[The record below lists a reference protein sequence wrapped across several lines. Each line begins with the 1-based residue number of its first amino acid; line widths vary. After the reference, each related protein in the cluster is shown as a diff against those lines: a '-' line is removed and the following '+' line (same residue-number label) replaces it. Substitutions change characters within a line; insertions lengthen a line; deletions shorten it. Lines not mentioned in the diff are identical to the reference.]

1 MQSFGLGTGPSM
13 SVWQVFDNRILWA
26 VLASGASTQI
36 LKAFASII
44 WEKRLNW
51 HRTLEP
57 GGMPSSHAASAS
69 TLLVMVGLQAG
80 FNSLLFTICLYV
92 AFVVMYDAAGVR
104 RAVGR
109 QAIILNRIL
118 DSRTLKKRSGGE
130 HLMELLGHTPVE
142 VIAGALI
149 GVAWAVV
156 FHYLV

>member
-1 MQSFGLGTGPSM
+1 MPF
-13 SVWQVFDNRILWA
+13 WDIFDNKVVWA
-26 VLASGASTQI
+26 IAVSGFSTQL

-57 GGMPSSHAASAS
+57 GGMPSSHAASAV
-69 TLLVMVGLQAG
+69 TLLGMVGLQTG
-80 FNSLLFTICLYV
+80 FNSLAFTICLYI

-118 DSRTLKKRSGGE
+118 DTTTIKKKTGGE
-130 HLMELLGHTPVE
+130 HLKELLGHTPVE

-149 GVAWAVV
+149 GAGWALF
-156 FHYLV
+156 FHYLVR

>member
-1 MQSFGLGTGPSM
+1 M
-13 SVWQVFDNRILWA
+13 SLWQIINNKILWA
-26 VLASGASTQI
+26 IAASGLSTQL

-57 GGMPSSHAASAS
+57 GGMPSSHAASAA
-69 TLLVMVGLQAG
+69 TLLMMVGFAAG
-80 FNSLLFTICLYV
+80 FNSLPFTICIYI

-109 QAIILNRIL
+109 QAILFNRIL
-118 DSRTLKKRSGGE
+118 SNRTLQQRTGGE
-130 HLMELLGHTPVE
+130 HLKELLGHTPVE
-142 VIAGALI
+142 VITGALI
-149 GVAWAVV
+149 GIAWALF

>member
-1 MQSFGLGTGPSM
+1 MNNSF
-13 SVWQVFDNRILWA
+13 WQIVDNRILWA
-26 VLASGASTQI
+26 IISSGISTQI

-51 HRTLEP
+51 HRILEP

-69 TLLVMVGLQAG
+69 TLLVMVGLQTG
-80 FNSLLFTICLYV
+80 FNSLLFAICLYV

-142 VIAGALI
+142 VIAGALLGI
-149 GVAWAVV
+149 AWALLFQYIV
-156 FHYLV
+156 